1 MLCLKRI
8 WTAGLLCILGGCQT
22 PSGTLIH
29 WVSTG
34 QTTERIFADGSA
46 ELTAATRS
54 TTCPAPP
61 MRLPFVKDRNDI
73 QRVAYAQAAESNP
86 TPVQSAEPPLIT
98 DFQLTLAKLEQLTLE
113 NHPTLA
119 QGRAQLDGA
128 RGNWIQAGLP
138 PNPVVGYSG
147 QQLGSAGLA
156 EQQGVFV
163 GQEFVTGGK
172 RRLDRQIATW
182 KIQRA
187 ERELQTL
194 RIRVITD
201 VRIAYYEVLVAQRRR
216 ELIVDLVR
224 VSEQGVH
231 LAEALFQGGEVSE
244 ADPLRAL
251 LEADK
256 AEILLQNTINQHVE
270 SWRQLAA
277 AVGRSDMTL
286 QQLEGEL
293 IPQGLNGSWQEVLQ
307 RMLSDSSEL
316 ATAQADVEAARWAM
330 QRACAEVVPN
340 VDVEAIVQD
349 DRATGSSNGNLQ
361 VTFPLPLL
369 NRNQGGIRKAR
380 AEVVAAE
387 RALERLAL
395 DLQVR
400 LAAAYQRYQS
410 AENQV
415 QQYSKS
421 DGIINN
427 SRRTL
432 DLIQAGYQAEE
443 FSVLDLLTAQ
453 RTYVQ
458 TNLHYLNSLQQ
469 MSTSMMEIRGLLSSG
484 SLSE

>member
-1 MLCLKRI
+1 
-8 WTAGLLCILGGCQT
+8 
-22 PSGTLIH
+22 
-29 WVSTG
+29 
-34 QTTERIFADGSA
+34 
-46 ELTAATRS
+46 
-54 TTCPAPP
+54 
-61 MRLPFVKDRNDI
+61 MRLPFVKGRNEI
-73 QRVAYAQAAESNP
+73 QRVAYSQPAESNP
-86 TPVQSAEPPLIT
+86 AELPLLT
-98 DFQLTLAKLEQLTLE
+98 DSQLTLATLEQLTLE

-128 RGNWIQAGLP
+128 RGNWLQVGLP

-172 RRLDRQIATW
+172 RRLDRQIAAW

-187 ERELQTL
+187 ERKLQAL
-194 RIRVITD
+194 RMRVLTD
-201 VRIAYYEVLVAQRRR
+201 VRVAYYDVLIAQRRR

-224 VSEQGVH
+224 VSEHGVH

-256 AEILLQNTINQHVE
+256 TEILLQNTINQYLE

-277 AVGRSDMTL
+277 AVGRPDMTV

-293 IPQGLNGSWQEVLQ
+293 TPQALKGSWQDVLQ
-307 RMLSDSSEL
+307 RMLTDNPEI
-316 ATAQADVEAARWAM
+316 AVAQAEVEAVRWGM
-330 QRACAEVVPN
+330 RRACAEVVPN
-340 VDVEAIVQD
+340 VDVEAVVQD
-349 DRATGSSNGNLQ
+349 DRATGSSNSNLQ

-387 RALERLAL
+387 RALDRLAL

-415 QQYSKS
+415 QRYSKS
-421 DGIINN
+421 DGIISN

-432 DLIQAGYQAEE
+432 DVLKAGYQAEE
-443 FSVLDLLTAQ
+443 FGVLDLLTAQ
-453 RTYVQ
+453 RNYVQ
-458 TNLHYLNSLQQ
+458 TNLDYLNSLQQ
-469 MSTSMMEIRGLLSSG
+469 MSTSTMEIRGLLSSG